1 MEDLTQPVI
10 RPRDHRCEQCVSM
23 DTKGWCM
30 RIGLLA
36 DLHANREAVEACV
49 EALEAVGCLRWV
61 VLGDLVGYGADPAWV
76 VDWVRQRTELG
87 AIVVL
92 GNHDEAAAANKA
104 STMGPAIEAA
114 TNWTRSVLDRDQLA
128 FLRELPLQVVEEDRL
143 YVHANA
149 WMPSDWAYVSNRL
162 AATRSLLATDAWLSF
177 CGHVHE
183 PALYNLQAGTASH
196 FAPASGIAIP
206 LSSQRR
212 WLAIPGS
219 CGQPRDG
226 NPAAACAWFDT
237 ATRQL
242 AFLRVP
248 YNHERSAQKIRAA
261 GLPQSFAQRLSEGR

>member
-1 MEDLTQPVI
+1 
-10 RPRDHRCEQCVSM
+10 
-23 DTKGWCM
+23 M

-49 EALEAVGCLRWV
+49 KALQAAGCGRWV
-61 VLGDLVGYGADPAWV
+61 ILGDLVGYGAEPGWV
-76 VDWVRQRTELG
+76 VDWVRERVADG
-87 AIVVL
+87 AIAVL
-92 GNHDEAAAANKA
+92 GNHDQAVVAGNAD
-104 STMGPAIEAA
+104 SMGPVIGAVTA
-114 TNWTRSVLDRDQLA
+114 WTHSVLDQQQLA
-128 FLRELPLQVVEEDRL
+128 FLDGLPLQVVDEDRL

-149 WMPSDWAYVSNRL
+149 AAPADWAYVSNRL
-162 AATRSLLATDAWLSF
+162 AATKSLLATPAWLSF

-183 PALYNLQAGTASH
+183 PALYYLQAGSASH
-196 FAPASGIAIP
+196 FAPGSGVAIP

-242 AFLRVP
+242 GFLRVP
-248 YNHERSAQKIRAA
+248 YNHELSAQKIRAA
-261 GLPQSFAQRLSEGR
+261 GLPQVFAQRLSEGF